1 MSRTYVMILGVY
13 TILCVIVIG
22 LSVGTQYRVY
32 QSHSIMK
39 KMLAET
45 SQRAEAM
52 AAQRDREADIAS
64 LSMLLLF
71 DLAHATNISLYQ
83 AKRETLLRIEE
94 IIQRREKC
102 YYDDTCYDWIKV
114 ALINDSPEYLR
125 ETASMLG
132 SEVKSRKSVSK
143 KEYADEIDR
152 LMGHLAS
159 VEPSRKSREKQWRD
173 AVEELCLTASK
184 LARHMQPRCMLLDV
198 EPVKSST
205 EPCAFR
211 FPGTASFRHGSII
224 VLPISASAPSPAA
237 STTAAYGSP
246 WKKPCAATGLFSTS
260 RRKRTSA
267 PSGRPWIFALFAGCA
282 TSSAWGPPRSSWKA
296 EPKAA
301 DTWRRLG
308 IVLRD
313 RPSVR

>member
-1 MSRTYVMILGVY
+1 MSRTYVMILGIY

-32 QSHSIMK
+32 QSHSVMK

-114 ALINDSPEYLR
+114 ALTNDSPEYLR

-159 VEPSRKSREKQWRD
+159 MEPSRKSREKQWRD

-198 EPVKSST
+198 ELVKEGKRYDHPTYDPDHVASCSVPKVPVPFVPAQVSVVTDLRST
-205 EPCAFR
+205 MKEEPWK
-211 FPGTASFRHGSII
+211 
-224 VLPISASAPSPAA
+224 
-237 STTAAYGSP
+237 TAAAHGEKTKRP
-246 WKKPCAATGLFSTS
+246 
-260 RRKRTSA
+260 RKNKGA
-267 PSGRPWIFALFAGCA
+267 HAVK
-282 TSSAWGPPRSSWKA
+282 RSSDRVTV
-296 EPKAA
+296 E
-301 DTWRRLG
+301 RRRGVCIIRSDLE
-308 IVLRD
+308 D
-313 RPSVR
+313 EDDESPPAS

>member
-32 QSHSIMK
+32 QSHSVMK

-94 IIQRREKC
+94 IVQRREKC

-114 ALINDSPEYLR
+114 ALTNDSPEYLR

-132 SEVKSRKSVSK
+132 SEVKSRKTVSK

-159 VEPSRKSREKQWRD
+159 MEPSRKSREKQWRD

-198 EPVKSST
+198 EPVKEGKRYDHPTYDPDHVASCSVPKGPVPFVPAQVSVVTDLRST
-205 EPCAFR
+205 MKEEPWK
-211 FPGTASFRHGSII
+211 
-224 VLPISASAPSPAA
+224 
-237 STTAAYGSP
+237 TAAAHGEKTKRP
-246 WKKPCAATGLFSTS
+246 
-260 RRKRTSA
+260 RKNKGA
-267 PSGRPWIFALFAGCA
+267 HAVK
-282 TSSAWGPPRSSWKA
+282 RSSDRVTV
-296 EPKAA
+296 E
-301 DTWRRLG
+301 RRRGVCIIRSDLE
-308 IVLRD
+308 D
-313 RPSVR
+313 EDDESPPAS

>member
-32 QSHSIMK
+32 QSHSVMK

-94 IIQRREKC
+94 IVQRREKC

-114 ALINDSPEYLR
+114 ALTNDSPEYLR

-132 SEVKSRKSVSK
+132 SEVKSRKTVSK

-159 VEPSRKSREKQWRD
+159 MEPSRKSREKQWRD

-198 EPVKSST
+198 EPVKEGKRYDHPTYDPDHVASCSVPKGPVPFVPAQVSVVTNLHST
-205 EPCAFR
+205 MKEEPWK
-211 FPGTASFRHGSII
+211 
-224 VLPISASAPSPAA
+224 
-237 STTAAYGSP
+237 TAATHGEKTKRP
-246 WKKPCAATGLFSTS
+246 
-260 RRKRTSA
+260 RKSKGAHAVT
-267 PSGRPWIFALFAGCA
+267 
-282 TSSAWGPPRSSWKA
+282 RSSDRVTV
-296 EPKAA
+296 ERHRGVCIIRS
-301 DTWRRLG
+301 DLG
-308 IVLRD
+308 D
-313 RPSVR
+313 EDDASPPAP

>member
-32 QSHSIMK
+32 QSHSVMK
-39 KMLAET
+39 KMLVET

-94 IIQRREKC
+94 IVQRREKC

-114 ALINDSPEYLR
+114 ALTNDSPEYLR

-152 LMGHLAS
+152 LMGHLAA

-173 AVEELCLTASK
+173 AVSELCLSASK
-184 LARHMQPRCMLLDV
+184 LARHMQPRCTLLDV
-198 EPVKSST
+198 EPVKERKRYDHPTYHSDHDTSCSVPKDPVPFVPVQVSVVSDLHSAMKE
-205 EPCAFR
+205 EPWK
-211 FPGTASFRHGSII
+211 
-224 VLPISASAPSPAA
+224 
-237 STTAAYGSP
+237 TAAAHGEKTKRP
-246 WKKPCAATGLFSTS
+246 
-260 RRKRTSA
+260 RKSKGVHA
-267 PSGRPWIFALFAGCA
+267 VN
-282 TSSAWGPPRSSWKA
+282 RSSDRVTVEKHRGVCIIRS
-296 EPKAA
+296 
-301 DTWRRLG
+301 DLG
-308 IVLRD
+308 D
-313 RPSVR
+313 EDDESPPAS

>member
-1 MSRTYVMILGVY
+1 MSHTYVMILGVY

-32 QSHSIMK
+32 QSHSVMK

-71 DLAHATNISLYQ
+71 DLAHAANVSLYQ

-94 IIQRREKC
+94 IVQRREKC

-114 ALINDSPEYLR
+114 SLINDSPEYLR

-132 SEVKSRKSVSK
+132 SEMKSRKTVSK

-152 LMGHLAS
+152 LMGHLAAM
-159 VEPSRKSREKQWRD
+159 EPSRRSREKQWRN
-173 AVEELCLTASK
+173 AVEELCTSASK
-184 LARHMQPRCMLLDV
+184 LARHMQPRCILLDV
-198 EPVKSST
+198 EPAKDGERYDYPTYHSDHVTTCSVTFVPTQMSVVSDPRST
-205 EPCAFR
+205 MKEEPR
-211 FPGTASFRHGSII
+211 KTASTHGEKTKR
-224 VLPISASAPSPAA
+224 P
-237 STTAAYGSP
+237 
-246 WKKPCAATGLFSTS
+246 
-260 RRKRTSA
+260 RKNKGA
-267 PSGRPWIFALFAGCA
+267 HAVN
-282 TSSAWGPPRSSWKA
+282 RSSDRVTVEK
-296 EPKAA
+296 
-301 DTWRRLG
+301 RRGVCIIRSDLG
-308 IVLRD
+308 D
-313 RPSVR
+313 EDDESPPAS

>member
-32 QSHSIMK
+32 QSHSVMK

-64 LSMLLLF
+64 VSMLLLF

-94 IIQRREKC
+94 IVQRREKC

-114 ALINDSPEYLR
+114 ALTNDSPEYLR

-159 VEPSRKSREKQWRD
+159 MEPSRKSREKQWRD
-173 AVEELCLTASK
+173 AVEELCLSASK
-184 LARHMQPRCMLLDV
+184 LARHMQPRCTLLDV
-198 EPVKSST
+198 EPVKEGKRYDHPTHHSDHVASCSVPEGPVPSVPAQVSVVSDLHSAMKE
-205 EPCAFR
+205 EPWK
-211 FPGTASFRHGSII
+211 
-224 VLPISASAPSPAA
+224 
-237 STTAAYGSP
+237 TAAAHS
-246 WKKPCAATGLFSTS
+246 KKPK
-260 RRKRTSA
+260 RPRKSKGVHA
-267 PSGRPWIFALFAGCA
+267 VN
-282 TSSAWGPPRSSWKA
+282 RSS
-296 EPKAA
+296 
-301 DTWRRLG
+301 
-308 IVLRD
+308 D
-313 RPSVR
+313 RVTVERHRGVCIIRSDLEDEDDVSPPTS

>member
-32 QSHSIMK
+32 QSHSVMK

-114 ALINDSPEYLR
+114 ALTNDSPEYLH

-159 VEPSRKSREKQWRD
+159 MEPSRKSREKQWRD

-198 EPVKSST
+198 EPVKEGKRYVHPTYDPDHVASCSVPKGPVPFVPAQVSVASDLRST
-205 EPCAFR
+205 MKEE
-211 FPGTASFRHGSII
+211 
-224 VLPISASAPSPAA
+224 
-237 STTAAYGSP
+237 P
-246 WKKPCAATGLFSTS
+246 WKTEATHGEKTKKP
-260 RRKRTSA
+260 RKNKGA
-267 PSGRPWIFALFAGCA
+267 HAVK
-282 TSSAWGPPRSSWKA
+282 RSSDRVTV
-296 EPKAA
+296 E
-301 DTWRRLG
+301 RRRSVC
-308 IVLRD
+308 II
-313 RPSVR
+313 RPDLEGEDDESPPAS

>member
-1 MSRTYVMILGVY
+1 MSHTYVMILGAY
-13 TILCVIVIG
+13 AILCVIVIG

-32 QSHSIMK
+32 QSHSVMK

-71 DLAHATNISLYQ
+71 DLAHATNISLYH

-94 IIQRREKC
+94 IVQRREKC

-114 ALINDSPEYLR
+114 ALTNDSPEYLR

-132 SEVKSRKSVSK
+132 SEVKSRKTVSK

-159 VEPSRKSREKQWRD
+159 MEPSRKSREKQWRD

-198 EPVKSST
+198 EPVKEGKRYDHPTYHSDHAASCSVPKGPVPFVPAQVSVASDLHST
-205 EPCAFR
+205 MKEEPWRTTSTYKENGKRPRKNKGAHAANRSTDRVTVEKRRGVC
-211 FPGTASFRHGSII
+211 II
-224 VLPISASAPSPAA
+224 RSDLGDEDDESSPA
-237 STTAAYGSP
+237 S
-246 WKKPCAATGLFSTS
+246 
-260 RRKRTSA
+260 
-267 PSGRPWIFALFAGCA
+267 
-282 TSSAWGPPRSSWKA
+282 
-296 EPKAA
+296 
-301 DTWRRLG
+301 
-308 IVLRD
+308 
-313 RPSVR
+313 

>member
-32 QSHSIMK
+32 QSHSVMK

-94 IIQRREKC
+94 IVQRREKC

-114 ALINDSPEYLR
+114 ALTNDSPEYLR
-125 ETASMLG
+125 ETASMIG

-152 LMGHLAS
+152 LMGHLAA
-159 VEPSRKSREKQWRD
+159 VEPSRESREKQWRD
-173 AVEELCLTASK
+173 AVTELCLTASK

-198 EPVKSST
+198 EPVKEGKRYDHTTHHSDHDTSCSVPKDPVPFVPAQVSVVTNLRST
-205 EPCAFR
+205 MKEEPWK
-211 FPGTASFRHGSII
+211 
-224 VLPISASAPSPAA
+224 
-237 STTAAYGSP
+237 TAATHGEKTKRP
-246 WKKPCAATGLFSTS
+246 
-260 RRKRTSA
+260 RKSKGA
-267 PSGRPWIFALFAGCA
+267 HAVN
-282 TSSAWGPPRSSWKA
+282 RSS
-296 EPKAA
+296 
-301 DTWRRLG
+301 
-308 IVLRD
+308 D
-313 RPSVR
+313 RVTVERHRGVCIIRSDLEGEDDESPPVS

>member
-1 MSRTYVMILGVY
+1 MSHTYVMILGVY

-32 QSHSIMK
+32 QSHSVMK

-71 DLAHATNISLYQ
+71 DLAHATNVSLYQ

-94 IIQRREKC
+94 IVQRREKC

-114 ALINDSPEYLR
+114 ALTNDSPEYLL

-132 SEVKSRKSVSK
+132 SEVKSRKTVSK

-159 VEPSRKSREKQWRD
+159 MEPSRKSREKQWRD
-173 AVEELCLTASK
+173 AVTELCLTASK
-184 LARHMQPRCMLLDV
+184 LARHMQPRCILLDV
-198 EPVKSST
+198 EPVKEGKYYDHST
-205 EPCAFR
+205 YH
-211 FPGTASFRHGSII
+211 SDH
-224 VLPISASAPSPAA
+224 AA
-237 STTAAYGSP
+237 SCSVPKGPVPFVPAQVSVVSDLRSTMKEEP
-246 WKKPCAATGLFSTS
+246 WKTVAAHKENSKKS
-260 RRKRTSA
+260 RKSKGA
-267 PSGRPWIFALFAGCA
+267 HAVN
-282 TSSAWGPPRSSWKA
+282 RSSDRVTV
-296 EPKAA
+296 E
-301 DTWRRLG
+301 RRRGVCIIRSDLG
-308 IVLRD
+308 D
-313 RPSVR
+313 EDDESPPTS

>member
-32 QSHSIMK
+32 QSYRVMK

-94 IIQRREKC
+94 TIQRREKC

-114 ALINDSPEYLR
+114 ALTNDSPEYLR

-143 KEYADEIDR
+143 NEYADEIDR

-159 VEPSRKSREKQWRD
+159 MEPSRKSREKQWRD

-198 EPVKSST
+198 EPVKEGKRYDHPTYDSDHAASSSVPKDPVSFVPAQVSVVSDLRSTMKEEPWKTAAAHGEKTKRPRKNKGAHAANRSSDRVTVERHRGVCIIRSDLEEEDDESST
-205 EPCAFR
+205 
-211 FPGTASFRHGSII
+211 
-224 VLPISASAPSPAA
+224 
-237 STTAAYGSP
+237 
-246 WKKPCAATGLFSTS
+246 TS
-260 RRKRTSA
+260 
-267 PSGRPWIFALFAGCA
+267 
-282 TSSAWGPPRSSWKA
+282 
-296 EPKAA
+296 
-301 DTWRRLG
+301 
-308 IVLRD
+308 
-313 RPSVR
+313 

>member
-1 MSRTYVMILGVY
+1 MSHTYVMILGVY
-13 TILCVIVIG
+13 TILCVIAIG

-32 QSHSIMK
+32 QSHRVMK

-71 DLAHATNISLYQ
+71 DLAHATNVSLYQ

-94 IIQRREKC
+94 IVQRREKC

-114 ALINDSPEYLR
+114 ALTNDSPEYLL

-132 SEVKSRKSVSK
+132 SEVKSRKTVSK

-159 VEPSRKSREKQWRD
+159 MEPSRKSREKQWRD
-173 AVEELCLTASK
+173 AVTELCLTASK
-184 LARHMQPRCMLLDV
+184 LARHMQPRCILLDV
-198 EPVKSST
+198 EPVKEGKHYDHPTYHSDHVTSCSVPKGPVPFVPAQVSVASDLRST
-205 EPCAFR
+205 MKEEPWR
-211 FPGTASFRHGSII
+211 TASTHKENS
-224 VLPISASAPSPAA
+224 
-237 STTAAYGSP
+237 
-246 WKKPCAATGLFSTS
+246 KKPRKSKGAHAVNNRLSDRVTVERRRGVCIIRSDLGEEDDESPPTS
-260 RRKRTSA
+260 
-267 PSGRPWIFALFAGCA
+267 
-282 TSSAWGPPRSSWKA
+282 
-296 EPKAA
+296 
-301 DTWRRLG
+301 
-308 IVLRD
+308 
-313 RPSVR
+313 

>member
-32 QSHSIMK
+32 QSHSVMK

-94 IIQRREKC
+94 IVQRREKC
-102 YYDDTCYDWIKV
+102 YYDDACYDWIKV
-114 ALINDSPEYLR
+114 ALTHDSPEYLR

-159 VEPSRKSREKQWRD
+159 MEPSRKSREKQWRD

-198 EPVKSST
+198 EPVKEGRCYDHST
-205 EPCAFR
+205 YHSDHD
-211 FPGTASFRHGSII
+211 TSY
-224 VLPISASAPSPAA
+224 SASKSPVPFVPAQVSVA
-237 STTAAYGSP
+237 SDLRSTMKEEPWKTAAAHG
-246 WKKPCAATGLFSTS
+246 KTTKRS
-260 RRKRTSA
+260 RKSKGVHA
-267 PSGRPWIFALFAGCA
+267 VK
-282 TSSAWGPPRSSWKA
+282 RSS
-296 EPKAA
+296 
-301 DTWRRLG
+301 
-308 IVLRD
+308 D
-313 RPSVR
+313 RVTVERHRGVCIIRSDLEGEDDESPPTS

>member
-32 QSHSIMK
+32 QSHSVMK

-94 IIQRREKC
+94 IVQRREKC

-114 ALINDSPEYLR
+114 ALTNDSPEYSR

-159 VEPSRKSREKQWRD
+159 MEPSRKSREKQWRD

-198 EPVKSST
+198 EPVKEGKRYDHPTYDPDHVASCSVPKGPVPFVPAQVSVVSDLHSAMKE
-205 EPCAFR
+205 EPWK
-211 FPGTASFRHGSII
+211 
-224 VLPISASAPSPAA
+224 
-237 STTAAYGSP
+237 TTAAHGEKTKRP
-246 WKKPCAATGLFSTS
+246 
-260 RRKRTSA
+260 RKSKGVHA
-267 PSGRPWIFALFAGCA
+267 VN
-282 TSSAWGPPRSSWKA
+282 RSS
-296 EPKAA
+296 
-301 DTWRRLG
+301 
-308 IVLRD
+308 D
-313 RPSVR
+313 RVTVERHRGVCIIRSDLEDEDDASPPAS

>member
-32 QSHSIMK
+32 QSHSVMK

-64 LSMLLLF
+64 VSMLHLL

-94 IIQRREKC
+94 IVQRREKC

-114 ALINDSPEYLR
+114 ALTNDSPEYLR

-159 VEPSRKSREKQWRD
+159 MEPSRKSREKQWRD
-173 AVEELCLTASK
+173 AVEELCLSASK
-184 LARHMQPRCMLLDV
+184 LARHMQPRCTLLDV
-198 EPVKSST
+198 EPVKEGKRYDHPTHHSDHVASCSVPEGPVPSVPAQVSVVSDLHSAMKE
-205 EPCAFR
+205 EPWK
-211 FPGTASFRHGSII
+211 
-224 VLPISASAPSPAA
+224 
-237 STTAAYGSP
+237 TAAAHS
-246 WKKPCAATGLFSTS
+246 KKPK
-260 RRKRTSA
+260 RPRKSKGVHA
-267 PSGRPWIFALFAGCA
+267 VN
-282 TSSAWGPPRSSWKA
+282 RSS
-296 EPKAA
+296 
-301 DTWRRLG
+301 
-308 IVLRD
+308 D
-313 RPSVR
+313 RVTVERHRGVCIIRSDLEDEDDVSPPTS

>member
-1 MSRTYVMILGVY
+1 MNRTYVMILGVY

-32 QSHSIMK
+32 QSHSVMK

-114 ALINDSPEYLR
+114 ALTNDSPEYLR

-159 VEPSRKSREKQWRD
+159 MEPSRKSREKQWRD

-198 EPVKSST
+198 EPVKEGKRYDHPTYDSDHVASCSVPKGPVPFVPAQVSVVTDLRST
-205 EPCAFR
+205 MKEEPWK
-211 FPGTASFRHGSII
+211 
-224 VLPISASAPSPAA
+224 
-237 STTAAYGSP
+237 TAAAHGEKTKRP
-246 WKKPCAATGLFSTS
+246 
-260 RRKRTSA
+260 RKNKGA
-267 PSGRPWIFALFAGCA
+267 HAVK
-282 TSSAWGPPRSSWKA
+282 RSSDRVTV
-296 EPKAA
+296 E
-301 DTWRRLG
+301 RRRG
-308 IVLRD
+308 VCIIRSD
-313 RPSVR
+313 SEDEDDESPPTS

>member
-32 QSHSIMK
+32 QSHSVLK

-94 IIQRREKC
+94 IVQRREKC

-114 ALINDSPEYLR
+114 ALTNDSPEYLH

-159 VEPSRKSREKQWRD
+159 MEPSRKSREKQWRD
-173 AVEELCLTASK
+173 AVTELCLTASK
-184 LARHMQPRCMLLDV
+184 LARYMQPRCTLMDV
-198 EPVKSST
+198 EPVKERKRYDHPTHHSDHVSSCSVPKGPVPFVPAQVSVVSDLRST
-205 EPCAFR
+205 MKEEPWK
-211 FPGTASFRHGSII
+211 TASTHKENSKRPRKNKGAHAVNRSSDRVTVEKRRGVCII
-224 VLPISASAPSPAA
+224 RSDLGDEDDESSPA
-237 STTAAYGSP
+237 S
-246 WKKPCAATGLFSTS
+246 
-260 RRKRTSA
+260 
-267 PSGRPWIFALFAGCA
+267 
-282 TSSAWGPPRSSWKA
+282 
-296 EPKAA
+296 
-301 DTWRRLG
+301 
-308 IVLRD
+308 
-313 RPSVR
+313 

>member
-1 MSRTYVMILGVY
+1 MNRTYVMILGVY

-32 QSHSIMK
+32 QSHSVMK

-114 ALINDSPEYLR
+114 ALTNDSPEYLR

-152 LMGHLAS
+152 LMGHLAA

-173 AVEELCLTASK
+173 AVTELCLTASK
-184 LARHMQPRCMLLDV
+184 LARHMQPRCTLLDV
-198 EPVKSST
+198 EPVKEGKCYDHPTYHSDHDTSCSVPKGPVPSVPAQVSVVSDRRSTMKEEPWKTAAAHGEKTKRPRKSKGVHAVNRSSDRVTVERRRGVCIIRSDLEDEDDESSST
-205 EPCAFR
+205 
-211 FPGTASFRHGSII
+211 S
-224 VLPISASAPSPAA
+224 
-237 STTAAYGSP
+237 
-246 WKKPCAATGLFSTS
+246 
-260 RRKRTSA
+260 
-267 PSGRPWIFALFAGCA
+267 
-282 TSSAWGPPRSSWKA
+282 
-296 EPKAA
+296 
-301 DTWRRLG
+301 
-308 IVLRD
+308 
-313 RPSVR
+313 

>member
-32 QSHSIMK
+32 QSHSVMK

-94 IIQRREKC
+94 IVQRREKC

-114 ALINDSPEYLR
+114 ALTNDSPEYLR

-132 SEVKSRKSVSK
+132 SEVKSRKTVSK

-152 LMGHLAS
+152 LMGHLAAM
-159 VEPSRKSREKQWRD
+159 EPSRRSREKQWRN
-173 AVEELCLTASK
+173 AVEELCTSASK

-198 EPVKSST
+198 EPVKEGRQYDHPTYHSDHDTSCSVSKGPVPFVPAQVSVVSDLRST
-205 EPCAFR
+205 MKEE
-211 FPGTASFRHGSII
+211 
-224 VLPISASAPSPAA
+224 
-237 STTAAYGSP
+237 P
-246 WKKPCAATGLFSTS
+246 WKTVAAHGEKTK
-260 RRKRTSA
+260 RPRKNKGTHA
-267 PSGRPWIFALFAGCA
+267 VN
-282 TSSAWGPPRSSWKA
+282 RSSDRVTVEKHRGVCIIRS
-296 EPKAA
+296 
-301 DTWRRLG
+301 DLG
-308 IVLRD
+308 D
-313 RPSVR
+313 EDDESPPAS